1 MKVQKKL
8 NVRHALELTKRD
20 LIVWVKS
27 VKNVLLAVA
36 KDILRVHLSVKLQE
50 IRSQLRNRIIMG
62 LLNLAESTV
71 MNPLE
76 ILMVRILS

>member
-8 NVRHALELTKRD
+8 NVRHVLELTKRD